1 MLQCM
6 RLVAETVAFLAAL
19 GVVYML
25 VIVIAAGTG
34 SL

>member
-1 MLQCM
+1 MISLM
-6 RLVAETVAFLAAL
+6 RITGQTVAFLAAL

-25 VIVIAAGTG
+25 VIVVAAGAG